1 MKQTFKYLKAL
12 FYITV
17 AVALLQTAY
26 FLVIGIE
33 NNNIE
38 KADLIAVFTG
48 EKERITAGFQLA
60 QQGYAS
66 NLTITGSNKNSFEY
80 YFNKYGSLPS
90 LIEPIISGK
99 SSTTFED
106 ALATK
111 RILQKRKFKSV
122 ILVTSTYHLPRAY
135 FLLKTL
141 LLGTNVT
148 IKRYGVNQKEVL
160 GAGSKLTPE
169 GSVIKVGINSKV
181 CKAQKLEQKTQPLNL
196 KTACN
201 EMIKFWASLGEMT
214 GYRVSG
220 KLLADIPFCLRMKIF
235 LKSKILFQ
243 I

>member
-1 MKQTFKYLKAL
+1 LKQTFKYLKAL

-17 AVALLQTAY
+17 AVVLLQAAY
-26 FLVIGIE
+26 FSLIVPR

-38 KADLIAVFTG
+38 KADLIAVFSG
-48 EKERITAGFQLA
+48 EKERITVGFQLA
-60 QQGYAS
+60 KQGYAP
-66 NLTITGSNKNSFEY
+66 NFVITGFSKDHFKY
-80 YFNKYGSLPS
+80 YFKEYGDLPLS
-90 LIEPIISGK
+90 VEPIINGK
-99 SSTTFED
+99 SNTTFED

-111 RILQKRKFKSV
+111 RILQKGKFKSV

-135 FLLKTL
+135 FLLRTL

-148 IKRYGVNQKEVL
+148 IQRYGVDKKEVL
-160 GAGSKLTPE
+160 GAGAKLTTE
-169 GSVIKVGINSKV
+169 GSVINVSANIKGR
-181 CKAQKLEQKTQPLNL
+181 KAQDIEQTTQPLNL
-196 KTACN
+196 KIACN

-220 KLLADIPFCLRMKIF
+220 KLLTEIPFCLRMKTF